1 MRREALTGLPT
12 PVERRLVAR
21 YGRTVPARIT
31 LAAAVK
37 ALSVLLKRHPRAA
50 LDMAAAAAVKAGR
63 VGVHVLV
70 ERLEHLE
77 TPRGPALKRQALSR
91 QEVRR
96 FVRMLYEDEVRS
108 HSGR

>member
-21 YGRTVPARIT
+21 YGRTVPARIA

-77 TPRGPALKRQALSR
+77 TPREPAIKRQALSR
-91 QEVRR
+91 PEVRR

-108 HSGR
+108 LSGR